1 MAFFRNILSSRR
13 VGVDTDMEAGNNRS
27 DVELAEMEA
36 GSGSAH
42 YLQPAHYP
50 NSLNPDSMSRGPT
63 FPQTTLP
70 NVAFPQALLPP
81 SQISSRVLNINRK
94 RSHSEDRTS
103 KVRVVEQGSKIST
116 IVRIYLH
123 KTWKFNYMG
132 FYRERLASGIR
143 QHSNERQWNTR
154 G

>member
-1 MAFFRNILSSRR
+1 MAFFRNILRGKR
-13 VGVDTDMEAGNNRS
+13 VGVDTDMEAGNNPS
-27 DVELAEMEA
+27 DVELADMEA

-42 YLQPAHYP
+42 YLQPDHYP
-50 NSLNPDSMSRGPT
+50 NSLNPDSMSPGPT

-70 NVAFPQALLPP
+70 FPQALLPP
-81 SQISSRVLNINRK
+81 SQISSRALNINRK

-116 IVRIYLH
+116 IVRIYRH

-132 FYRERLASGIR
+132 FYRERLASDIR
-143 QHSNERQWNTR
+143 
-154 G
+154 